1 MDVSHEGDETM
12 AHSEQGVSEG
22 MGDSFLHEDVG
33 GGTVESIVMG
43 SVLEARGES
52 DSLVAGH
59 WGRWSMRRQGKVEW
73 TVLRLGN

>member
-1 MDVSHEGDETM
+1 
-12 AHSEQGVSEG
+12 

-33 GGTVESIVMG
+33 GESTSGEHCDGRSVGGMG
-43 SVLEARGES
+43 VN

-73 TVLRLGN
+73 TILMLVVLGN